1 MTNDYRFVE
10 ILFGI
15 MRTGA
20 VATPINI
27 KLGPDTLSYIANHSD
42 AKLIFTDLEMKDK
55 ALVMRNSSAEIQKV
69 YVAGQQSSDN
79 DSFSYDSAISDMESK
94 FSTIEVEPDD
104 PAMMMYTSGST
115 GKPKGCLL
123 SHENKWW
130 QARSSSRTIMHVE
143 GDRGLI
149 VGPLYH
155 ANALWGHLLPMLYL
169 SLIHI

>member
-15 MRTGA
+15 IRTGA
-20 VATPINI
+20 VATPVNI
-27 KLGPDTLSYIANHSD
+27 KLGPDTLSYIANYSD

-55 ALVMRNSSAEIQKV
+55 ALLMRNSSAEIQKV

-123 SHENKWW
+123 S
-130 QARSSSRTIMHVE
+130 T
-143 GDRGLI
+143 
-149 VGPLYH
+149 
-155 ANALWGHLLPMLYL
+155 
-169 SLIHI
+169 SLEK